1 MSNPLHPNLDTP
13 CLEACIDYRDC
24 DTDREGA
31 MKELADLK
39 ESMKAM
45 KEQMERSSKALAE
58 VSAERM
64 KLMDKL
70 CDIRDTLKPHVKP
83 SSEWNTLADAAI
95 RKVLAKNFSVD
106 IPE

>member
-1 MSNPLHPNLDTP
+1 
-13 CLEACIDYRDC
+13 
-24 DTDREGA
+24 

-64 KLMDKL
+64 KLVDKL
-70 CDIRDTLKPHVKP
+70 CDIRDTLKSHVKP
-83 SSEWNTLADAAI
+83 SNEWNTLADAAI
-95 RKVLAKNFSVD
+95 RKVLTKNFSVD